1 MLKLSARWFIPLL
14 LVFSFLLHS
23 CTDPEVIGLD
33 LQPASAQPGIS
44 ITDTFTINTY
54 TVEED
59 SLVVWG
65 PLKNL
70 LEAPTLYCGSTD
82 DPYVGK
88 TFAGFVSQVRIGNT
102 LSSTTFDVS
111 TPDSIILSF
120 NYKSIVGDSS
130 ATHHISVY
138 ELKDD
143 LHSDSTYYSSRVFTK
158 GDLLGHADLIPNL
171 KDSSTVGAIKTV
183 PQLRL
188 ALDTAFGGRLMR
200 DCQSNTSNFASN
212 TAFLSYFKGIVVV
225 DSADGIGSIVTLPST
240 SLYHRMTIYFSGN
253 KSYQFQ
259 MDVSAVRFSNFKHE
273 RLAFN
278 NDTIP
283 DNTLVVQSMGGLKD
297 SIYIPYLKNL
307 YKDGRVAINRAD
319 LAIKMNG
326 TANTLG
332 FKNHD
337 NLLIFGSDS
346 VGKNT
351 SILDAFES
359 SSYYGG
365 AYNVAT
371 GEYHFNIAR
380 YVQNIVKG
388 MNESGKKDYGLFIAA
403 GGSTSNAQRTV
414 LQGGSS
420 MKLIVTYTKINP

>member
-1 MLKLSARWFIPLL
+1 MLKLSSRWFIPALL
-14 LVFSFLLHS
+14 LFSFVLHS
-23 CTDPEVIGLD
+23 CSDPEVIGLD
-33 LQPASAQPGIS
+33 LQPASVQPGLF

-65 PLKNL
+65 ALKNL
-70 LEAPTLYCGSTD
+70 LEAPILYCGSID

-102 LSSTTFDVS
+102 LSATTFDVS

-130 ATHHISVY
+130 AKHHISVY
-138 ELKDD
+138 ELKED
-143 LHSDSTYYSSRVFTK
+143 LYSDSTYYSQRTFAK
-158 GDLLGHADLIPNL
+158 GDLLGHADLVPNL
-171 KDSSTVGAIKTV
+171 IDSSIVDSVKTV
-183 PQLRL
+183 PQLRI
-188 ALDTAFGGRLMR
+188 ALDTAFAGKLMR
-200 DCQSNTSNFASN
+200 ECQANNSNFASN
-212 TAFLSYFKGIVVV
+212 TAFLSYFKGIVIV
-225 DSADGIGSIVTLPST
+225 DSADGVGSILTLPST
-240 SLYHRMTIYFSGN
+240 SLYHRMSIYFSGN

-259 MDVSAVRFSNFKHE
+259 IDISSVRFSNFKHE

-297 SIYIPYLKNL
+297 SIYIPNLKHL
-307 YKDGRVAINRAD
+307 YDSGRVSINKAE
-319 LAIKMNG
+319 LVIKMNSL
-326 TANTLG
+326 ANTSG
-332 FKNHD
+332 FRNHD

-365 AYNVAT
+365 AYDIAT

-388 MNESGKKDYGLFIAA
+388 INESGKTDYGLFIAA

-420 MKLIVTYTKINP
+420 MKLIVTYTRINP

>member
-1 MLKLSARWFIPLL
+1 MLKLSARWVVPVLFLL
-14 LVFSFLLHS
+14 SFVLHS
-23 CTDPEVIGLD
+23 CNDPEVIGLE
-33 LQPASAQPGIS
+33 LQDASVQPGLS

-70 LEAPTLYCGSTD
+70 LEAPTLFAGSID

-102 LSSTTFDVS
+102 LSATTFDVS
-111 TPDSIILSF
+111 TPDSVILSF
-120 NYKSIVGDSS
+120 NYKSIVGDSN
-130 ATHHISVY
+130 ATHRISVY
-138 ELKDD
+138 ELKED
-143 LHSDSTYYSSRVFTK
+143 LFQDSTYYSQRTFAK

-171 KDSSTVGAIKTV
+171 KDSSVVGAIKTV
-183 PQLRL
+183 PQLRI
-188 ALDTAFGGRLMR
+188 ALDTAFAGKLMR
-200 DCQSNTSNFASN
+200 ECQTNTANFASN
-212 TAFLSYFKGIVVV
+212 TAFLSYFKGIVIV
-225 DSADGIGSIVTLPST
+225 DSADGVGSIVTLPST

-259 MDVSAVRFSNFKHE
+259 IDISAVRFSNFKHE

-278 NDTIP
+278 NDNIP

-297 SIYIPYLKNL
+297 SIHIPYLKHL
-307 YKDGRVAINRAD
+307 YDSGRVSINKAE
-319 LAIKMNG
+319 LVIKMNSAG
-326 TANTLG
+326 NTSG

-337 NLLIFGSDS
+337 NLLIFRSDS

-365 AYNVAT
+365 AYDITT
-371 GEYHFNIAR
+371 GEYRFNIAR

-388 MNESGKKDYGLFIAA
+388 INENGKTDYGLFIAP
-403 GGSTSNAQRTV
+403 GGNTSNAQRTV

>member
-1 MLKLSARWFIPLL
+1 MLKLSARWFAPVLIL
-14 LVFSFLLHS
+14 FSFVLHS
-23 CTDPEVIGLD
+23 CSDPEIIGLD
-33 LQPASAQPGIS
+33 LQDASVQPGLS

-65 PLKNL
+65 ALKNL
-70 LEAPTLYCGSTD
+70 LEAPTLYCGSMD

-88 TFAGFVSQVRIGNT
+88 TFAGFVSQVRLGNT
-102 LSSTTFDVS
+102 LSATTFDVS

-120 NYKSIVGDSS
+120 NYKSIVGDSNS
-130 ATHHISVY
+130 THHISVY

-143 LHSDSTYYSSRVFTK
+143 LYPDSTYYSQRIFTK
-158 GDLLGHADLIPNL
+158 GNLLGHADLIPNL
-171 KDSSTVGAIKTV
+171 IDSSVVGAIKTV

-188 ALDTAFGGRLMR
+188 ALDTAFGGKLMR
-200 DCQSNTSNFASN
+200 DCQTNTANFASN
-212 TAFLSYFKGIVVV
+212 TAFLSYFKGIVIV
-225 DSADGIGSIVTLPST
+225 DSADGVGSIVTLPST

-259 MDVSAVRFSNFKHE
+259 IDISSVRFSNFQHE

-278 NDTIP
+278 NDNIP

-297 SIYIPYLKNL
+297 SIHIPYLKNL
-307 YKDGRVAINRAD
+307 YDSGRVSINKAE
-319 LAIKMNG
+319 LVVKMNSA
-326 TANTLG
+326 ANTSG

-365 AYNVAT
+365 SFDITT

-388 MNESGKKDYGLFIAA
+388 MNENGKIDYGLFISP
-403 GGSTSNAQRTV
+403 GGNTSNAQRTV